1 LKHNK
6 NQLQNYK
13 SSLSKLLKENELVM
27 MSSDPEIV
35 NRIFN
40 LLTEGK
46 TVEKIEGIILNTE
59 IIKYGGDISDK
70 RTHAVYLNILDW
82 WTTVDLINEIH
93 TT

>member
-1 LKHNK
+1 MKHNK
-6 NQLQNYK
+6 DQYQNYK

-27 MSSDPEIV
+27 MSSDTEVV

-70 RTHAVYLNILDW
+70 RTHEVYLNILDW
-82 WTTVDLINEIH
+82 WTTVDLLNEIH